1 MGSRPHR
8 ALEHRFTGY
17 LGVVMEHIHVGLRI
31 SGRVQGVRYR
41 QSALEEAVRLGISGF
56 AMNLPDGSVAIE
68 AEGPPTE
75 VEKFITWCR
84 KGPPHALV
92 SDVGVS
98 PGTLVPYAGFRI
110 RR

>member
-1 MGSRPHR
+1 MKSRPHR
-8 ALEHRFTGY
+8 ALERRFPGY
-17 LGVVMEHIHVGLRI
+17 LGVVMERIHVDLRI
-31 SGRVQGVRYR
+31 RGNVQGVRYR
-41 QSALEEAVRLGISGF
+41 QSALEVAVRLGISGF

-68 AEGPPTE
+68 AEGPSAE
-75 VEKFITWCR
+75 VEKFIAWCR

-98 PGTLVPYAGFRI
+98 PGALVPHAGFRI